1 VHVWAFLRSRS
12 ENRLA
17 DGRQRPSVGADGD
30 SLDRIVERVLQR
42 NERVRLTGL
51 RGSSRALVGA
61 RLVEAHGDAP
71 VLFLAANAKAA
82 DSLLDDL
89 RTCLGERDQGRRTRP
104 FPRHD
109 TLPYDRFSPQPF
121 VIAQRMDVLYRWLAG
136 TERES
141 RTAAAPVVVA
151 PWTALALR
159 VPSRSSVRA
168 RSVHLEIAQTI
179 DRDALVERLVT
190 AGYARM
196 PLVEEPGEIA
206 VRGGILDLFPPH
218 LPQPVRIELFGD
230 EIESIREFDAASQ
243 RSQDKLSTV
252 VAPPPR
258 ELLFDRDLVMRR
270 SEQVREIAERDQ
282 VPARAIDELIDA
294 LLRGHIPPGAEALS
308 PLLQPEL
315 ETAFDFLPADTLVVL
330 DDPEGGLERLAHY
343 FTEATGNFM
352 AAREGGRAVSPPN
365 EVIVPSEEFQARLA
379 AFQPVSLERLDVIH
393 ELRDG
398 QSGSSSR
405 CHLQTTPHDD
415 LRRELIQTRTHERA
429 LLPLTD
435 FLQDRTSNRFR
446 VSITCSALS
455 SAERLQALLDEYGV
469 AARIAT
475 DPRPISR
482 WSTPGRIEIR
492 VAPLASGFDLPAERF
507 SLLTEEE
514 IFGRRE
520 KKRRRAS
527 WQQGAAIDGL
537 GQLAVGDFLVHA
549 EHGIGRYRGF
559 VELSVGG
566 LEAELLCIEYDG
578 GDRLFLPVDR
588 LNRVQRYGSADAAQ
602 PRIDRLGGDSWEIA
616 KRKVKKSLRRMAA
629 ELLSLHAARELA
641 PGFTFSPRDAYF
653 EEFEASFVFEETPD
667 QAEAI
672 DDVLADMQ
680 KAKPMDRLVCGDVG
694 YGKTEVAIRAAFRAA
709 MDGKQ
714 VAVLVPTTILCQ
726 QHLATFRERFQGYPL
741 EIESLSR
748 FRTPKESKQV
758 QEGLASGR
766 VDIVIGTHRLLQK
779 SIRFHDLGL
788 LVIDEEHRFGVA
800 HKEKMKKIKK
810 TVDVLTLTATP
821 IPRTLQLSFTGIRDL
836 SLINTAPADRLA
848 VRTQVAR
855 FDEALIREAILREVR
870 RGGQVYFMH
879 NRVRTITAMA
889 EMLERVVPE
898 VKVMVAHG
906 QMRERELEA
915 KMLAFQNGEA
925 DVLLCTTIIES
936 GLDIPRVNTILINRA
951 DALGLAQL
959 YQLRGRVGRSTQ
971 RAYAYLLIPTAA
983 GALSD
988 DAQKRLE
995 AIQDLSEL
1003 GSGFRLANMDLEIR
1017 GAGDLLGAE
1026 QSGNLR
1032 SVGYDTYMEM
1042 LEETIEELRGNI
1054 TKAEIDP
1061 EIRLPVVARLP
1072 EAYVSDVSQRLVLYK
1087 RLASAHD
1094 DSELEFVRDE
1104 ILDRY
1109 GAMPQEAKNLLDVIR
1124 LKLVARTLGV
1134 MAVSVS
1140 RGDLVLTVSE
1150 AANLNPERLIQLL
1163 THAGANV
1170 RVTPDHKIHAPGPPA
1185 GSGAA
1190 AIFDCAYDLMV
1201 QLGAKPQSQAI
1212 RS

>member
-1 VHVWAFLRSRS
+1 MAAGSS
-12 ENRLA
+12 KKA
-17 DGRQRPSVGADGD
+17 GD
-30 SLDRIVERVLQR
+30 SLDRIVERVLLR
-42 NERVRLTGL
+42 DEPVRLTGL
-51 RGSSRALVGA
+51 RGASRAVVGA

-71 VLFLAANAKAA
+71 VLFLTANAKAA
-82 DSLLDDL
+82 DALLDDL
-89 RTCLGERDQGRRTRP
+89 HTCLGERETDRRTRA

-121 VIAQRMDVLYRWLAG
+121 VITQRMDVLYRWLAAADP
-136 TERES
+136 EN
-141 RTAAAPVVVA
+141 RTLPTPVAVA

-159 VPSRSSVRA
+159 VPSRNSVRG

-179 DRDALVERLVT
+179 DRDALVEVLVN

-206 VRGGILDLFPPH
+206 VRGGILDIFPPH
-218 LPQPVRIELFGD
+218 LPRPVRIELLGD

-243 RSQDKLSTV
+243 RSQDKLSSV

-258 ELLFDRDLVMRR
+258 ELLLDRDLVVQR
-270 SEQVREIAERDQ
+270 SESLREMAHRDR
-282 VPARAIDELIDA
+282 VPARTIDELIDA
-294 LLRGHIPPGAEALS
+294 LLRGHVPPGAEALG
-308 PLLQPEL
+308 PVLQPEQ
-315 ETAFDFLPADTLVVL
+315 ETAFDFLPDDTLVVL
-330 DDPEGGLERLAHY
+330 DDPERSRERLAHY
-343 FTEATGNFM
+343 FEEAAGNFM
-352 AAREGGRAVSPPN
+352 AARESGRPVAPLDDLLVPP
-365 EVIVPSEEFQARLA
+365 EEFEARLMERH
-379 AFQPVSLERLDVIH
+379 PVSLERLDIVQGLPAANSTRPGRYV
-393 ELRDG
+393 LRAT
-398 QSGSSSR
+398 S
-405 CHLQTTPHDD
+405 HDD
-415 LRRELIQTRTHERA
+415 LRRELIQTRTHDRA
-429 LLPLTD
+429 LLPLTH
-435 FLQDRTSNRFR
+435 FLQDRISNRFR
-446 VSITCSALS
+446 IAITCSSLS
-455 SAERLQALLDEYGV
+455 SADRLQALLDEYGV
-469 AARIAT
+469 QARIAT

-482 WSTPGRIEIR
+482 WAAPGRIEIR
-492 VAPLASGFDLPAERF
+492 VAPISSGFDLPAEKLT
-507 SLLTEEE
+507 LLTEEE

-527 WQQGAAIDGL
+527 WQESAAIDGL
-537 GQLAVGDFLVHA
+537 GQLAVGDFLVHM
-549 EHGIGRYRGF
+549 EHGIGKYRGL
-559 VELSVGG
+559 VELVVAG
-566 LEAELLCIEYDG
+566 LEAELLCIEYEG

-588 LNRVQRYGSADAAQ
+588 LNRVQRYGSADGVQ
-602 PRIDRLGGDSWEIA
+602 PRVDRLGGDTWERA
-616 KRKVKKSLRRMAA
+616 KRKVKKSLRVMAS

-641 PGFTFSPRDAYF
+641 AGFAFSPRDAYY
-653 EEFEASFVFEETPD
+653 EEFEASFAFDETPD
-667 QAEAI
+667 QADAI
-672 DDVLADMQ
+672 DDVLTDMQ
-680 KAKPMDRLVCGDVG
+680 NAKPMDRLVCGDVG
-694 YGKTEVAIRAAFRAA
+694 YGKTEVALRAAFRAV

-726 QHLATFRERFQGYPL
+726 QHMLTFLERFEGYPV
-741 EIESLSR
+741 EIEFLSR

-758 QEGLASGR
+758 LEGLASGR

-779 SIRFHDLGL
+779 NVRFRDLGL

-800 HKEKMKKIKK
+800 HKEKIKKIKK

-879 NRVRTITAMA
+879 NRVRTIGVIA
-889 EMLERVVPE
+889 EMLARVVPD
-898 VKVMVAHG
+898 VNVIVAHG
-906 QMRERELEA
+906 QLPERELEA

-925 DVLLCTTIIES
+925 DLLLCTTIIES

-959 YQLRGRVGRSTQ
+959 YQLRGRVGRSHQ
-971 RAYAYLLIPTAA
+971 RAYAYLLVPTTA

-1017 GAGDLLGAE
+1017 GAGNLLGAE

-1032 SVGYDTYMEM
+1032 SVGYETYMEL

-1054 TKAEIDP
+1054 TKVEIDP

-1072 EAYVSDVSQRLVLYK
+1072 DAYVSDVSQRLVLYK
-1087 RLASAHD
+1087 RLASSRD
-1094 DSELEFVRDE
+1094 ESDLGLVRDE

-1109 GAMPQEAKNLLDVIR
+1109 GTMPQEVQNLVDVIR
-1124 LKLVARTLGV
+1124 LKLMARSLGV

-1140 RGDLVLTVSE
+1140 RGELVLTVSE
-1150 AANLNPERLIQLL
+1150 ATKIDPERLVQLL
-1163 THAGANV
+1163 THAGTNV
-1170 RVTPDHKIHAPGPPA
+1170 RVTPDHKIYAPGPPA
-1185 GSGAA
+1185 GSGAT
-1190 AIFDCAYDLMV
+1190 AIFDCAQNLLV
-1201 QLGAKPQSQAI
+1201 QLGAKPQEEVTRATP
-1212 RS
+1212 R

>member
-1 VHVWAFLRSRS
+1 MAKGKP
-12 ENRLA
+12 NPA
-17 DGRQRPSVGADGD
+17 GGADGD
-30 SLDRIVERVLQR
+30 SLDRIVERVLAR
-42 NERVRLTGL
+42 DEPVRLTGL
-51 RGSSRALVGA
+51 RGSSRALVAA

-71 VLFLAANAKAA
+71 VLVLTANAKAA
-82 DSLLDDL
+82 DTLLDDL
-89 RTCLGERDQGRRTRP
+89 RTCLGERQEDRRTRA

-121 VIAQRMDVLYRWLAG
+121 VIAQRMDVLYRWLAAG
-136 TERES
+136 EREK
-141 RTAAAPVVVA
+141 RGAPAPVVIA

-159 VPSRSSVRA
+159 VPSRSAVRG
-168 RSVHLEIAQTI
+168 RSVHLEVAQTL
-179 DRDALVERLVT
+179 DRDALVETLVT

-196 PLVEEPGEIA
+196 PLVEEPGELA
-206 VRGGILDLFPPH
+206 VRGGIVDLFPPH
-218 LPQPVRIELFGD
+218 LPRPVRIELLGD
-230 EIESIREFDAASQ
+230 EIESLREFDAASQ
-243 RSQDKLSTV
+243 RSQEKVSSV

-270 SEQVREIAERDQ
+270 SETIREIGERDQ
-282 VPARAIDELIDA
+282 VPERGVDELIDA
-294 LLRGHIPPGAEALS
+294 LLRGHVPPGSEALG
-308 PLLQPEL
+308 PLLQPEQ
-315 ETAFDFLPADTLVVL
+315 ETPFDFLPEDTLVVL
-330 DDPEGGLERLAHY
+330 DDPEAGLERLRHY
-343 FTEATGNFM
+343 CDEADGNFV
-352 AAREGGRAVSPPN
+352 AAREGGRVVAPPN
-365 EVIVPSEEFQARLA
+365 DLLLPVEEFQAQLA
-379 AFQPVSLERLDVIH
+379 ARHPVSLERLDVIH
-393 ELRDG
+393 EFQEPQERAPA
-398 QSGSSSR
+398 R
-405 CHLQTTPHDD
+405 CHLNTRSHDD
-415 LRRELIQTRTHERA
+415 LRRELVQTRTHERA
-429 LLPLTD
+429 LRPLGD
-435 FLQDRTSNRFR
+435 FLQDRSSKRFR
-446 VSITCSALS
+446 IAITCSSLS
-455 SAERLQALLDEYGV
+455 SADRLQALLDEYGIQ
-469 AARIAT
+469 ARIAT

-482 WSTPGRIEIR
+482 WAAPGRSEIR
-492 VAPLASGFDLPAERF
+492 VAPIASGFDLPSERF
-507 SLLTEEE
+507 TLLTEEE

-527 WQQGAAIDGL
+527 WQEGAAIDGL
-537 GQLAVGDFLVHA
+537 GQLAVGDFLVHV
-549 EHGIGRYRGF
+549 EHGIGKYRGLI
-559 VELSVGG
+559 ELAVGG
-566 LEAELLCIEYDG
+566 VDAELLCIEYEA

-588 LNRVQRYGSADAAQ
+588 LNLVQRYGSAEGAQ
-602 PRIDRLGGDSWEIA
+602 PRIDRLGGDTWELA
-616 KRKVKKSLRRMAA
+616 KRRVKKSLRVMAS

-641 PGFTFSPRDAYF
+641 PGFGFSPRDAYF
-653 EEFEASFVFEETPD
+653 EEFEAGFPFEETPD

-672 DDVLADMQ
+672 NDVLNDMQ
-680 KAKPMDRLVCGDVG
+680 KSKPMDRLVCGDVG
-694 YGKTEVAIRAAFRAA
+694 YGKTEVAIRAAFRAV

-726 QHLATFRERFQGYPL
+726 QHLKTFLERFEGYPL

-758 QEGLASGR
+758 LEGMASGR
-766 VDIVIGTHRLLQK
+766 LDVVIGTHRLLQQN
-779 SIRFHDLGL
+779 IRFRDLGL

-800 HKEKMKKIKK
+800 HKEKIKKLKK

-836 SLINTAPADRLA
+836 SLINTAPVDRLA

-855 FDEALIREAILREVR
+855 FDESLIREAILREIR

-879 NRVRTITAMA
+879 NRVRSIGSLA

-898 VKVMVAHG
+898 VKVIVAHG

-971 RAYAYLLIPTAA
+971 RAYAYLLIPMAA
-983 GALSD
+983 GGLSD

-1032 SVGYDTYMEM
+1032 SVGYDTYMEL

-1054 TKAEIDP
+1054 TRAEIDP

-1072 EAYVSDVSQRLVLYK
+1072 DAYVSDVSQRLVLYK
-1087 RLASAHD
+1087 RLASSRD
-1094 DSELEFVRDE
+1094 ESELGYVRDE

-1109 GAMPQEAKNLLDVIR
+1109 GSMPQEAKNLLDVIR
-1124 LKLVARTLGV
+1124 LKLLAKSLGV
-1134 MAVSVS
+1134 MAVSTS

-1150 AANLNPERLIQLL
+1150 ASNVDPQRLVQLL
-1163 THAGANV
+1163 TTAGGNV

-1190 AIFDCAYDLMV
+1190 AIFDSAYDLLV
-1201 QLGAKPQSQAI
+1201 QLGGKPQAQVHSA
-1212 RS
+1212 